1 MEKQGKVIEKN
12 QGDQLQIRRVERSSG
27 EYPDRLRDL
36 NRMPKE
42 LYVIGSLPR
51 DDRPSA
57 AIVGARLCSPYGR
70 AQAYRYARELAAAG
84 VQIISGM
91 ARGVDGC
98 AHRGALEGGGD
109 TWAVLGCGVDICYP
123 RENRDLYQDIPRR
136 GGLISE
142 YPPGR
147 PPLGSQ
153 FPARNRII
161 SALADLV
168 LVVEARERSGS
179 LITVDFA
186 LEQGKTVYAVPGR
199 AGDPLSAGCN
209 RLIAQGAGIALS
221 PRELLEEWG
230 ITPDK
235 NTLGEEKNN
244 FGLARTGD
252 MVYSCLSLVP
262 KHLSCIAREAGV
274 APAEAGTRLLEL
286 VLQGLA
292 QETARNYFV
301 RK

>member
-1 MEKQGKVIEKN
+1 MEKQVRDKRAKSTEY
-12 QGDQLQIRRVERSSG
+12 QQIRCIKRESQV
-27 EYPDRLRDL
+27 YPDRLKNL
-36 NRMPKE
+36 KNMPGQ
-42 LYVIGSLPR
+42 LYVRGRIPE
-51 DDRPSA
+51 DHRPSA
-57 AIVGARLCSPYGR
+57 AIVGARLCSPYGQ
-70 AQAYRYARELAAAG
+70 AQAYRFARELARAG

-91 ARGVDGC
+91 ARGVDSC
-98 AHRGALEGGGD
+98 AHRGALEGGGS

-123 RENRDLYQDIPRR
+123 RENRDLYEEIPHL

-142 YPPGR
+142 YSAGS
-147 PPLGSQ
+147 PPLGCH

-199 AGDPLSAGCN
+199 VGDPLSAGCN
-209 RLIAQGAGIALS
+209 RLIAQGAGIALN
-221 PRELLEEWG
+221 PQELLEEWG
-230 ITPDK
+230 SAGFLEYK
-235 NTLGEEKNN
+235 EEEKNN

-262 KHLSCIAREAGV
+262 KHLSCIAREAGIT
-274 APAEAGTRLLEL
+274 PAEAGTRLLEL
-286 VLQGLA
+286 RLQGRA
-292 QETARNYFV
+292 QETARNYYV
-301 RK
+301 KK